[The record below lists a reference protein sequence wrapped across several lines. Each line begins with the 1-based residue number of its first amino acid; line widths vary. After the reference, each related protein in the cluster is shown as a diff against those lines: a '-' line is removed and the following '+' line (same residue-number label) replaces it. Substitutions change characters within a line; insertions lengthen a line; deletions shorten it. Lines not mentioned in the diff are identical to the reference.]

1 MALILMV
8 RVASWIVGEMRK
20 EGFVAGTE
28 IIIGRRFDW
37 GILHAVAL
45 RFAKML
51 CMKSRTW

>member
-1 MALILMV
+1 MV

-20 EGFVAGTE
+20 EGFVAGTV

-37 GILHAVAL
+37 GIFHAVAL